1 MTRKP
6 SFIPNKSLQQNTLT
20 SIKNQLGNMRL
31 LRRRRAI
38 KNINYIKIH
47 NINFFL
53 DINNIKSLCK
63 TPTL

>member
-1 MTRKP
+1 
-6 SFIPNKSLQQNTLT
+6 
-20 SIKNQLGNMRL
+20 MRL

-63 TPTL
+63 TPTLYQYKKDI